1 MSRSLL
7 NLSLLP
13 CPALSCLILSCPA
26 HPILT
31 SPALSSLVMSHL
43 ALSFLVMSH
52 LALSSLVMSHLAPS
66 CPAIIPASRLHSTVP
81 VSSHLVV
88 LPCLTLSP
96 SLIPSTSLIQSWSPR
111 SGGPHNPINRLLSLR
126 YVEAWFLNRSFSVT
140 SELGIE
146 KCCISNP
153 NHFITVNF
161 SVPPPPPHLPC
172 LLHSANSIAQC
183 CSLVFCT
190 AKVGSGHCRKSALQ
204 KNVFS
209 QTCP

>member
-31 SPALSSLVMSHL
+31 SP
-43 ALSFLVMSH
+43 
-52 LALSSLVMSHLAPS
+52 ALSSLVMSHLAPS

-126 YVEAWFLNRSFSVT
+126 YVEAWFLNRSFLVT

-153 NHFITVNF
+153 YPFYYCKF
-161 SVPPPPPHLPC
+161 QRSPPPPHLPC

-190 AKVGSGHCRKSALQ
+190 AKVGLGHCRKSALQ
-204 KNVFS
+204 KNVLLY
-209 QTCP
+209 CRYLL

>member
-31 SPALSSLVMSHL
+31 SP
-43 ALSFLVMSH
+43 
-52 LALSSLVMSHLAPS
+52 ALSSLVMSHLAPS

-153 NHFITVNF
+153 NPFITVNF
-161 SVPPPPPHLPC
+161 SHKYKNSEKPSIFTNTDKNLTLHL
-172 LLHSANSIAQC
+172 H
-183 CSLVFCT
+183 
-190 AKVGSGHCRKSALQ
+190 LQ
-204 KNVFS
+204 LFS
-209 QTCP
+209 NKKLD